1 MKKICGVLFGIF
13 LSTQVYGFGV
23 NLVTELIGQSRPAG
37 KIYVPLP
44 GKAFEEVSLVAGL
57 SAAIPADKDKEL
69 DAQVLIGVST
79 PVPLIGIADWYLSF
93 ENANGMTPNTRPG
106 GDFYCK
112 SLSLSKSIL
121 YPLTDKIELG
131 VNMVLLS
138 VALDGTKVVYVMQS
152 VAPAIGLR
160 VNF

>member
-1 MKKICGVLFGIF
+1 MFGLLF
-13 LSTQVYGFGV
+13 STQIYGFSV
-23 NLVTELIGQSRPAG
+23 NLVTELLGQSRPAG
-37 KIYVPLP
+37 KVYVALP
-44 GKAFEEVSLVAGL
+44 GKVLQDVSLVAGF
-57 SAAIPADKDKEL
+57 SAAIPADKDKEV

-79 PVPLIGIADWYLSF
+79 QVPLLGTADWYLSF
-93 ENANGMTPNTRPG
+93 ENANGMVPNTRPG

-138 VALDGTKVVYVMQS
+138 VALDGTKVLYVMQS
-152 VAPAIGLR
+152 ISPAIGLKI
-160 VNF
+160 NF